1 MDKYYKVS
9 KLTAQGVSE
18 LPGPVGDS
26 SSVPGSTRRSQ
37 SDWTNGEG
45 KVDPRASPH
54 SVNTTGD
61 QETPAVVTEEKMCK
75 KTTRR
80 FLEFDDD
87 IAGIIEDVV
96 MPMQAFKEKTP
107 PTEKA
112 TRIAKEKILKG
123 DKITRYMRRSPV
135 EKSAC
140 KTTRSLA
147 RSQPMATRD
156 DAADG
161 TKGMS
166 QEEGHGKQSK
176 GRDQKQ

>member
-26 SSVPGSTRRSQ
+26 SSVPCSTQRSPNI
-37 SDWTNGEG
+37 WTNGEG
-45 KVDPRASPH
+45 KVDPRASPR

-80 FLEFDDD
+80 YLEFDED
-87 IAGIIEDVV
+87 IAGIIQDVE
-96 MPMQAFKEKTP
+96 MPMQAFWEKTP

-112 TRIAKEKILKG
+112 LTVPRVPAFLQLSPFLSLQEFDRLS
-123 DKITRYMRRSPV
+123 RYLEFLHFLQLSPFL
-135 EKSAC
+135 
-140 KTTRSLA
+140 RL
-147 RSQPMATRD
+147 
-156 DAADG
+156 
-161 TKGMS
+161 
-166 QEEGHGKQSK
+166 
-176 GRDQKQ
+176 